1 MNSLLC
7 YARNFNNTSSS
18 FFNLLIVII
27 FEVKEEMQPTGKA
40 IDLDMELKYFLADS
54 NGAIKYL
61 IGTYSYSWGDTL
73 LWVVGVISSFDGDS
87 TNQESPTKVTKGN

>member
-7 YARNFNNTSSS
+7 YGRNFNNTSSS

-27 FEVKEEMQPTGKA
+27 FEVKEEMQTTGKA

-54 NGAIKYL
+54 NGAIKIPYRNIFL
-61 IGTYSYSWGDTL
+61 GRYSI
-73 LWVVGVISSFDGDS
+73 VGGWSNLFL
-87 TNQESPTKVTKGN
+87 